1 MRPVAFA
8 ICLAWLLAPRG
19 TADPL
24 SQLNAI
30 ARKYQEIDSYESSV
44 TARRPLGGGV
54 FGQLHLEFACASARM
69 TPKNLLIPMLPQV
82 VRMHFS
88 VIDKEGKPAQTNS
101 GLAGPGPVFDFAQ
114 IAGALPTLAR

>member
-1 MRPVAFA
+1 YSTSMCPVAFA
-8 ICLAWLLAPRG
+8 MCLAWLLAPRG

-69 TPKNLLIPMLPQV
+69 TPKNLPIPCFRKSFECILALLIKKVNRLKQIAD
-82 VRMHFS
+82 S
-88 VIDKEGKPAQTNS
+88 
-101 GLAGPGPVFDFAQ
+101 PGPD
-114 IAGALPTLAR
+114 L